1 LVLFR
6 IGADLNIDLFL
17 WPMLIPMIIPL
28 VYSLTYKKE
37 SFKEIAVFTL
47 SMIVIVIAYWP
58 LTTSIITPAN
68 IAVKFFLFVVLP
80 LVLLVILQ
88 RDKKPLSFNLYGIQK
103 RGTGKSVTL
112 GLMFL
117 PIMLL
122 TTFVV
127 KYYSGDVSHADLFL
141 GSVSF
146 IESFTE
152 EFFFRGIL
160 FLFLFH
166 KTNLKLAYTVSL
178 ASFVLMHP
186 QNFMNLFLLSTVV
199 QGILTIEIC
208 RRSEN
213 LTGAWIV
220 HGANRFFTLAVIPFI
235 IFST

>member
-1 LVLFR
+1 
-6 IGADLNIDLFL
+6 
-17 WPMLIPMIIPL
+17 MLIPMLIPL
-28 VYSLTYKKE
+28 VYSFIYKKN
-37 SFKEIAVFTL
+37 SFKEIAVITF
-47 SMIVIVIAYWP
+47 SMIVIVLVYWP

-80 LVLLVILQ
+80 VTSLMILQ
-88 RDKKPLSFNLYGIQK
+88 RNKKPLSFNQYGIQK
-103 RGTGKSVTL
+103 KGMRKSVL
-112 GLMFL
+112 LSVMFL
-117 PIMLL
+117 PLMVL

-127 KYYSGDVSHADLFL
+127 KYYSGTVSQPDLFL

-160 FLFLFH
+160 FLFLLQ
-166 KTNLKLAYTVSL
+166 KTNLKIAYVVSL

-186 QNFMNLFLLSTVV
+186 QNFMDLFLLSTVV

-213 LTGAWIV
+213 LTGAWMI
-220 HGANRFFTLAVIPFI
+220 HGANRFFTLVIIPFI
-235 IFST
+235 IVMN